1 MCTLQ
6 ILYLSKEQFVDGI
19 FALLPNPISPRLW
32 ATRCFM
38 WRGLDIKVTWLQN
51 ALLLFVE
58 LYVPKPD
65 RLSLR
70 LLVIC
75 SWICC
80 HYSTLNKAA
89 PHSQAM
95 KCNSLTFLFI
105 FFYLFFSFGLGD
117 YLLFGNDL
125 QTSTVQ
131 WHPENIKLY
140 LPHMCHYR
148 ATSGFSIWQPL
159 LQVHIVASPECLR
172 GFFVILISV
181 SCTINNTLLY
191 YLVQSVTLV
200 LDQL

>member
-1 MCTLQ
+1 MVFLHCFQTP
-6 ILYLSKEQFVDGI
+6 SHPD
-19 FALLPNPISPRLW
+19 PW

-65 RLSLR
+65 RLSLS

-95 KCNSLTFLFI
+95 KCNSLTFLFL

>member
-95 KCNSLTFLFI
+95 KCNSLTFSIFLFI
-105 FFYLFFSFGLGD
+105 FFHLVWEITFCLEMIYKHPLCSDTLR
-117 YLLFGNDL
+117 
-125 QTSTVQ
+125 TSNCT
-131 WHPENIKLY
+131 
-140 LPHMCHYR
+140 CHTCVTTEQHLDSAFDSHCCR
-148 ATSGFSIWQPL
+148 
-159 LQVHIVASPECLR
+159 
-172 GFFVILISV
+172 
-181 SCTINNTLLY
+181 CT
-191 YLVQSVTLV
+191 
-200 LDQL
+200 

>member
-38 WRGLDIKVTWLQN
+38 WRGLDIKVTWLKN

-95 KCNSLTFLFI
+95 KCNSLTFLFL
-105 FFYLFFSFGLGD
+105 FFYLFFFIWFGRLP
-117 YLLFGNDL
+117 FVWKWSTNIHCAVTPWEHQIVPATHVSL
-125 QTSTVQ
+125 QS
-131 WHPENIKLY
+131 NIWIQHLT
-140 LPHMCHYR
+140 
-148 ATSGFSIWQPL
+148 ATAAGAHSCKSWMF
-159 LQVHIVASPECLR
+159 E
-172 GFFVILISV
+172 GFFLSF
-181 SCTINNTLLY
+181 L
-191 YLVQSVTLV
+191 LV
-200 LDQL
+200 LVVQ